1 MKGAL
6 RKSGHCG
13 VEALECQR
21 VAAYC
26 CAVTATSELPSQAR
40 PFAHLNAPLHQLY
53 RQIMAVFRESKRRFV
68 VHLRPEDVAE
78 ALPARPATLEE
89 VADALGKL
97 EEWGNLRATPDTG
110 RVTTVED
117 FYRTR
122 FLYQLSRE
130 GEAAER
136 ALEVYEQE
144 IARRGE
150 LQAVALED
158 IRLRLR
164 ALSGL
169 PADPDPAVVHSLL
182 LELSGR
188 LDSLAANATAFMSG
202 LQRTIDLQD
211 IDEVAFL
218 AYKDRLLAY
227 LERFVSEL
235 VVKSAAIATLL
246 QSISTGRAEE
256 LLTMAARREA
266 ADVAPGAGPADKTAT
281 DSEQAKLQDWRNRWS
296 GIWSWFCGD
305 RVHPSQ
311 ATLLRQRAR
320 KAIPD
325 LLATISVLQERRAGR
340 SDRSADFRA
349 LAQWFAQA
357 PSEDDAHRLWRAAF
371 GLSSARHFTGEP
383 PEGATTSI
391 RTTPESWL
399 DAEPLV
405 IAARLRSTGKFER
418 RGGPLKIRDRAAE
431 RDELARQVAAERDQ
445 TETAR
450 RRLATGRP
458 AKLSDLGELDQAE
471 FALFLRVLGEALSSG
486 PPGPDGT
493 TAVRTADGTMEILL
507 RPLANGSLASITT
520 PDGTLTGPDH
530 EFTITDLTEP
540 PPAEEPQVLHEH
552 LQGASR

>member
-1 MKGAL
+1 VTVATQPESPKA
-6 RKSGHCG
+6 SG
-13 VEALECQR
+13 
-21 VAAYC
+21 
-26 CAVTATSELPSQAR
+26 SAR
-40 PFAHLNAPLHQLY
+40 PFAHLNAPLHALY
-53 RQIMAVFRESKRRFV
+53 REIMTVFRDSKQRFV

-78 ALPARPATLEE
+78 ALWTARELAEPHVSQEE
-89 VADALGKL
+89 IAEALGKL
-97 EEWGNLRATPDTG
+97 EEWGNLRATPDTS

-122 FLYQLSRE
+122 YLYQLTRE

-164 ALSGL
+164 ALAAL
-169 PADPDPAVVHSLL
+169 PADPDPAVAHSLL

-188 LDSLAANATAFMSG
+188 LDSLAANATAFMGS

-211 IDEVAFL
+211 IDEEAFL

-227 LERFVSEL
+227 LERFVSDL

-246 QSISTGRAEE
+246 RSIDDQRAGQ
-256 LLTMAARREA
+256 LLAMAARREA
-266 ADVAPGAGPADKTAT
+266 ADVAPGAETKAAGSASA
-281 DSEQAKLQDWRNRWS
+281 SEQAKLMVWRNRWS
-296 GIWSWFCGD
+296 GVWSWFCGD

-340 SDRSADFRA
+340 SDRSADFRT
-349 LAQWFAQA
+349 LARWFAQA

-371 GLSSARHFTGEP
+371 GLSSARHFAGEP
-383 PEGATTSI
+383 PGATGK
-391 RTTPESWL
+391 PGGAESWL
-399 DAEPLV
+399 DAEPLLV
-405 IAARLRSTGKFER
+405 TPRLRATGKYER
-418 RGGPLKIRDRAAE
+418 RGGPARVRDRAAE
-431 RDELARQVAAERDQ
+431 REQLARQIAAERDQ
-445 TETAR
+445 AEAAR
-450 RRLATGRP
+450 RRLASGHA
-458 AKLSDLGELDQAE
+458 AKLSEFGQLDRCE
-471 FALFLRVLGEALSSG
+471 FILFLRLLREALSAG

-493 TAVRTADGTMEILL
+493 IVTRTGDGTMEITL
-507 RPLANGSLASITT
+507 RALPSGIAEIHT
-520 PDGTLTGPDH
+520 PDGVLRGPDH
-530 EFTITDLTEP
+530 EVTITDLTAP
-540 PPAEEPQVLHEH
+540 VPSWRLPLAPA
-552 LQGASR
+552 GASSLIASELEGAPR

>member
-1 MKGAL
+1 MTVDSQPDSPKA
-6 RKSGHCG
+6 SG
-13 VEALECQR
+13 
-21 VAAYC
+21 
-26 CAVTATSELPSQAR
+26 TAR
-40 PFAHLNAPLHQLY
+40 PFAHLNAPLHALY
-53 RQIMAVFRESKRRFV
+53 REIMTVFRDSKQRFV

-78 ALPARPATLEE
+78 ALWAERNTTGPHVSQEE
-89 VADALGKL
+89 ITEALSKL
-97 EEWGNLRATPDTG
+97 EEWGNLRATPDTS

-122 FLYQLSRE
+122 YLYQLTRE

-144 IARRGE
+144 IGRRGE

-164 ALSGL
+164 ALAAL

-188 LDSLAANATAFMSG
+188 LDSLAANATAFMSS

-211 IDEVAFL
+211 IDEEAFL

-227 LERFVSEL
+227 LERFVSDL
-235 VVKSAAIATLL
+235 VVKSAAIAMLL
-246 QSISTGRAEE
+246 RSIDDERAGQ
-256 LLTMAARREA
+256 LLAMAARREA
-266 ADVAPGAGPADKTAT
+266 ADVAPGAEAGDAGSATA
-281 DSEQAKLQDWRNRWS
+281 SEQAKLMVWRNRWS
-296 GIWSWFCGD
+296 GVWSWFCGD

-340 SDRSADFRA
+340 SDRSADFRT
-349 LAQWFAQA
+349 LARWFAQA

-383 PEGATTSI
+383 PGATRKSAGA
-391 RTTPESWL
+391 ESWL

-405 IAARLRSTGKFER
+405 VTPRLRATGKYER
-418 RGGPLKIRDRAAE
+418 RGGPPRVRDRAAE
-431 RDELARQVAAERDQ
+431 REELARQIAAERDQ
-445 TETAR
+445 AEAAR
-450 RRLATGRP
+450 RRLASGRTT
-458 AKLSDLGELDQAE
+458 KLSEFGELGQAE
-471 FALFLRVLGEALSSG
+471 FILFLRLLREALSAG
-486 PPGPDGT
+486 PPGPDGIIVT
-493 TAVRTADGTMEILL
+493 RTGDGTMEITL
-507 RPLANGSLASITT
+507 RPLPCGVAEITT
-520 PDGTLTGPDH
+520 ADGVLRGPDH
-530 EFTITDLTEP
+530 EITITDLTAPVPSSRLSLP
-540 PPAEEPQVLHEH
+540 PTGTSCQVAPELE
-552 LQGASR
+552 GAPR

>member
-1 MKGAL
+1 VTVPAEPSSP
-6 RKSGHCG
+6 RSSG
-13 VEALECQR
+13 
-21 VAAYC
+21 
-26 CAVTATSELPSQAR
+26 PAR
-40 PFAHLNAPLHQLY
+40 PFAHLNAPLRDLY
-53 RQIMAVFRESKRRFV
+53 RQIMTVFRDSKQRFV

-78 ALPARPATLEE
+78 ELRAAAGPGTACIAQEE
-89 VADALGKL
+89 VADALAQL
-97 EEWGNLRATPDTG
+97 ESWGNLRATPDTS

-122 FLYQLSRE
+122 YLYQLSRE

-164 ALSGL
+164 ALAGL
-169 PADPDPAVVHSLL
+169 GADPDPAVVHSLL

-188 LDSLAANATAFMSG
+188 LDSLAANATAFMSS
-202 LQRTIDLQD
+202 LQRTIELQD
-211 IDEVAFL
+211 IDEDAFL

-235 VVKSAAIATLL
+235 VVKSAAIAALL
-246 QSISTGRAEE
+246 QSIDDARAGQ
-256 LLTMAARREA
+256 LLAMAARREA
-266 ADVAPGAGPADKTAT
+266 ADVAPGAEADLAAG
-281 DSEQAKLQDWRNRWS
+281 EQAKLRDWRSRWS
-296 GIWSWFCGD
+296 GIRSWFCGD

-349 LAQWFAQA
+349 LALWFAQA
-357 PSEDDAHRLWRAAF
+357 PSEHDLHRLWRAAF

-383 PEGATTSI
+383 PDAAAGGN
-391 RTTPESWL
+391 PESWL
-399 DAEPLV
+399 DAEPLM
-405 IAARLRSTGKFER
+405 IAARLRATGKYER
-418 RGGPLKIRDRAAE
+418 RGGPMRIRDRSAE
-431 RDELARQVAAERDQ
+431 RDQLARQVAAERDQ
-445 TETAR
+445 AELAR

-458 AKLSDLGELDQAE
+458 VRLSDLGQLDQAE
-471 FALFLRVLGEALSSG
+471 FGLFLRLLGEALSAG
-486 PPGPDGT
+486 PAGPDGVI
-493 TAVRTADGTMEILL
+493 AIRTADGTTEIIL
-507 RPLANGSLASITT
+507 RPLPDGDTAVINT
-520 PDGTLTGPDH
+520 PDGVLRGPDH
-530 EFTITDLTEP
+530 EITITDLTGP
-540 PPAEEPQVLHEH
+540 PPAPPVPPEQPAEARLE
-552 LQGASR
+552 GALR